1 LRRRRA
7 LVGKLNRE
15 EQPTFQEL
23 EKLVKERSR
32 LKKCAFEDGLAAVF
46 RHGAKTVFR
55 LVIFDAAF
63 YVSIVV
69 YVLLRYYSHELGVDA
84 FPMSPIACVGSLA
97 AFIVVF
103 FTSQAW
109 QRFMT
114 MYNLAMGLEGRIFD
128 ITLLAQAT
136 LPPAAALML
145 WRHMNAAHALLYL
158 GVSSHYSE
166 ENLLLP
172 LNDLYK
178 LLSAAEYARLSAVGF
193 SGGTAVSVPEMDIA
207 ACMCADASALF
218 ITLPQTREVLS
229 WAVHG
234 VQAQYKAGVITHIEK
249 GPLLDQI
256 TRFRATQGSL
266 YDYQDLPFPFIYVSF
281 VTVVCHLFPALF
293 SATVALCF
301 DTSPGETTT
310 TIVWA
315 HELIAFF
322 AVFLNTCFFTGLHG
336 IASKFQ
342 DPFENGPEDLSVLH
356 FVRFTCQASAK
367 VLLRAPPPALA
378 ADVEDE
384 LAVQRNWGPA
394 MGSAFIAPAAA
405 KAEAP
410 AGSPTYDSHVHA

>member
-1 LRRRRA
+1 MRRRRA

-207 ACMCADASALF
+207 ACMCADA
-218 ITLPQTREVLS
+218 
-229 WAVHG
+229 
-234 VQAQYKAGVITHIEK
+234 
-249 GPLLDQI
+249 
-256 TRFRATQGSL
+256 TQGSL

>member
-1 LRRRRA
+1 MRRRRA
-7 LVGKLNRE
+7 LVGKLNPE

-193 SGGTAVSVPEMDIA
+193 SGGTA
-207 ACMCADASALF
+207 
-218 ITLPQTREVLS
+218 TREVLS

-281 VTVVCHLFPALF
+281 VTVVCHLYPALF

-367 VLLRAPPPALA
+367 VLLRAPPPVLA
-378 ADVEDE
+378 ADAEEE
-384 LAVQRNWGPA
+384 LAAQRNWGPA

-410 AGSPTYDSHVHA
+410 AGSPTHDCHVHA